1 MKKIILAIVLLTA
14 MAVSCDNKN
23 ADGTWNVEYSNS
35 PGMCSN
41 PTVIVIDSCEYIKW
55 GYGLTHKGNCKF
67 CEERRRQEKETM
79 LEDIVIEL
87 Y

>member
-1 MKKIILAIVLLTA
+1 MKKVILSLAAILMIA
-14 MAVSCDNKN
+14 MSSCTVQDK
-23 ADGTWNVEYSNS
+23 DGSYPIGTSI
-35 PGMCSN
+35 GN
-41 PTVIVIDSCEYIKW
+41 PQVVVIDSCEYIKC

-67 CEERRRQEKETM
+67 CEERRRQEKEVL

>member
-1 MKKIILAIVLLTA
+1 MKKIIVGLIVLIVIA
-14 MAVSCDNKN
+14 MTSCCSVKKN
-23 ADGTWNVEYSNS
+23 SDGSVLIGEGND
-35 PGMCSN
+35 SN
-41 PTVIVIDSCEYIKW
+41 PNVVVIDSCEYIQW

-67 CEERRRQEKETM
+67 CEERRAKEYEVF

>member
-1 MKKIILAIVLLTA
+1 MRRLLFVIVA
-14 MAVSCDNKN
+14 MMLCVSCAPKNEDGSIRLDSKN
-23 ADGTWNVEYSNS
+23 ANDPHV
-35 PGMCSN
+35 
-41 PTVIVIDSCEYIKW
+41 VVIDSCEYIKW

-67 CEERRRQEKETM
+67 CAERREKEYEVF